1 MYYNVISSYLFILYI
16 VIFVTIVMTTR
27 FLENSTLIKLDKE
40 KNYEKPLKNFKELH
54 YNCSQNINI
63 TFNTK
68 NQVYQ
73 INYIYEHSIQ
83 ECTLTNVDAN
93 VCFMKRNQY
102 DTKRCLPMFIIIG
115 TMKAGTGALMR

>member
-1 MYYNVISSYLFILYI
+1 MYYNVISTYLFILYI
-16 VIFVTIVMTTR
+16 VTFVTIVITLR
-27 FLENSTLIKLDKE
+27 YSDNLALIKLDKE
-40 KNYEKPLKNFKELH
+40 KNYEEPLKNFNELH

-63 TFNTK
+63 TFSSK

-73 INYIYEHSIQ
+73 ITYIYEYSIQ
-83 ECTLTNVDAN
+83 ECTLMNVDAN

-102 DTKRCLPMFIIIG
+102 YTKRCLPMFIIIG